1 MYRPTNMQI
10 SVQKC
15 PDGISDKDCKRN
27 QYIASEPGL
36 YQMTGDLI
44 IYTKP
49 YFENRSA
56 YDWGNANMA
65 KICAECQLCNGKGQ
79 R

>member
-1 MYRPTNMQI
+1 MYRPTNVQI

-15 PDGISDKDCKRN
+15 PDGISDKDCERN
-27 QYIASEPGL
+27 RYIARETGL
-36 YQMTGDLI
+36 YQMNGGLI

-49 YFENRSA
+49 YFKNRSA
-56 YDWGNANMA
+56 YDWGNAKMA
-65 KICAECQLCNGKGQ
+65 KICAECQLRNGKGQ